1 METIKSKIRT
11 IPHFPK
17 EGIMFRDITTLL
29 NDKEGLKRVLDYFF
43 IRYKG
48 RKIDRIV
55 AIEARGFILGGALA
69 HKLNLPLVLARK
81 PGKLPGETAS
91 VEYELEYGTDKLEM
105 HKDSIMPGEN
115 ILVVDD
121 LLATGGT
128 ARAACQLVEQ
138 LGGKV
143 MECAFMVDL
152 PDLKGKDKLF
162 MYDIFTLV
170 EFEGH

>member
-1 METIKSKIRT
+1 
-11 IPHFPK
+11 
-17 EGIMFRDITTLL
+17 MFRDITTLL
-29 NDKEGLKRVLDYFF
+29 NDKDGLKKVMDYFF

-48 RKIDRIV
+48 RKIDRIL
-55 AIEARGFILGGALA
+55 AIESRGFVIGAALA

-81 PGKLPGETAS
+81 PGKLPGEVAA
-91 VEYELEYGTDKLEM
+91 VEYELEYGTDKLEV
-105 HKDSIMPGEN
+105 HRDAIMPGET

-128 ARAACQLVEQ
+128 CRAACQLVEQ

-143 MECAFMVDL
+143 MECAFIVDL
-152 PDLKGKDKLF
+152 PDLKGKEKLF
-162 MYDIFTLV
+162 MYDLFTLV